1 MPRRRSVVSSTA
13 LFDQAVQTEES
24 MSETSVPQEN
34 GIVRESEER
43 QEQTAVG
50 EELPPIGLAIAA
62 IVNAIV
68 ERETDEG
75 TQPESEMN
83 EDDMKSWMSTAHMA
97 ATLILQSEQAE
108 GPRPP
113 LLTAVAAIIQALSP
127 LADTP
132 DKEPL
137 PPVGLVAAHICQMLQ
152 EDLSK
157 GITRPSTLANAAL
170 GAYMLIDPKKAEEV
184 IKPPAKKTTSKKRKF
199 DSGVKAPLQSPE
211 TNLAVFYICKYCKP
225 GVTVRP
231 VETCQN
237 VDHDISFTLC
247 NWCVET
253 NRRLQNG
260 F

>member
-83 EDDMKSWMSTAHMA
+83 EDDMKSWMSTAHI
-97 ATLILQSEQAE
+97 TQFLLRHFWNSLPDTVLQ
-108 GPRPP
+108 G
-113 LLTAVAAIIQALSP
+113 
-127 LADTP
+127 
-132 DKEPL
+132 
-137 PPVGLVAAHICQMLQ
+137 
-152 EDLSK
+152 
-157 GITRPSTLANAAL
+157 
-170 GAYMLIDPKKAEEV
+170 
-184 IKPPAKKTTSKKRKF
+184 
-199 DSGVKAPLQSPE
+199 
-211 TNLAVFYICKYCKP
+211 
-225 GVTVRP
+225 
-231 VETCQN
+231 
-237 VDHDISFTLC
+237 
-247 NWCVET
+247 
-253 NRRLQNG
+253 
-260 F
+260 